1 MRRKD
6 REITKEETIKL
17 LETAEVGSLATV
29 NPDHTPY
36 VVPLNFVYAKEAIY
50 LHSAVEGKKLDNIG
64 INSNVCFSVYDAV
77 ELMPEAFS
85 TKYKSA
91 IVVGKIHEVKD
102 PEEKREGLIA
112 IVKKYSPEFY
122 EAGVKYVD
130 NASEKTKVLKI
141 EILQITGKSRG

>member
-1 MRRKD
+1 
-6 REITKEETIKL
+6 
-17 LETAEVGSLATV
+17 
-29 NPDHTPY
+29 
-36 VVPLNFVYAKEAIY
+36 
-50 LHSAVEGKKLDNIG
+50 
-64 INSNVCFSVYDAV
+64 
-77 ELMPEAFS
+77 MPEAFS

-141 EILQITGKSRG
+141 EILQITGKSRGWGSISQLKNMYKFEW